1 MTQLRV
7 SHAVAWVPWGTAAFA
22 RAREEDK
29 CVLLAIA
36 APWSDACREMD
47 RRCYGDLEVA
57 AEINRWFIPVRVDA
71 DRRPDVADRYDLGG
85 LPTTAFLNADGEI
98 LGGGT
103 FVPPERLMEA
113 LGQARRQSLSASTSP
128 PASPPASHAQCVPID
143 QLIEQVFR
151 AFDRKH
157 AGFGG
162 EPKFPLVA
170 PVRLALDLFR
180 ETSAAEMA
188 DYATRT
194 LDAMA
199 WNGLYDEEDGGFC
212 RCAAHEDWSGPQRE
226 KLLGINAALLD
237 LYLEAGVTFGNQ
249 RWLARAADV
258 LEFVQGHLSV
268 APGEGWRSSV
278 ESDATRLSDANAAMA
293 SAALR
298 ASQVFGDSTLREM
311 ALQALEAVLLATYRP
326 GQGVAHC
333 TGGVRG
339 LLTDHAAMAAAHLD
353 AWDLT
358 GDVVYQMMAQELA
371 QFAVRTMTTGEG
383 AFSDRATLDDDTPIG
398 LLHQPLRPFA
408 LNCEIAD
415 VLHRLTRATEDPAWH
430 QLAVRALDAVE
441 PDAAAQG
448 PLAAHFILARRSLA
462 R

>member
-1 MTQLRV
+1 M
-7 SHAVAWVPWGTAAFA
+7 
-22 RAREEDK
+22 
-29 CVLLAIA
+29 
-36 APWSDACREMD
+36 
-47 RRCYGDLEVA
+47 
-57 AEINRWFIPVRVDA
+57 
-71 DRRPDVADRYDLGG
+71 
-85 LPTTAFLNADGEI
+85 
-98 LGGGT
+98 
-103 FVPPERLMEA
+103 
-113 LGQARRQSLSASTSP
+113 
-128 PASPPASHAQCVPID
+128 
-143 QLIEQVFR
+143 
-151 AFDRKH
+151 
-157 AGFGG
+157 
-162 EPKFPLVA
+162 
-170 PVRLALDLFR
+170 RLALDLFR
-180 ETSAAEMA
+180 ETGAAEMA
-188 DYATRT
+188 GYATRT

-199 WNGLYDEEDGGFC
+199 WNGLYDEEAGGFC
-212 RCAAHEDWSGPQRE
+212 RCAAHEDWSEPQRE

-237 LYLEAGVTFGNQ
+237 LYLEAGVTFGNE

-258 LEFVQGHLSV
+258 LEFVQGHLAV
-268 APGEGWRSSV
+268 APGEGWRSSI

-298 ASQVFGDSTLREM
+298 ASRVFEDSTLREI

-371 QFAVRTMTTGEG
+371 QFAIRTMATGEG
-383 AFSDRATLDDDTPIG
+383 AFADRATLDDDVPIG

-415 VLHRLTRATEDPAWH
+415 VLHRLARATEDPAWH
-430 QLAVRALDAVE
+430 QLAVRTLDAVE